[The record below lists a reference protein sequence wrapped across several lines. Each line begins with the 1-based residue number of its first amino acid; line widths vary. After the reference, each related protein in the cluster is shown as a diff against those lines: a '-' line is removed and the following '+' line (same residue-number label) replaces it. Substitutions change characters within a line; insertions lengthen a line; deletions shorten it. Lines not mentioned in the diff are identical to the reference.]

1 MNVENENNDYDNLRQ
16 DCWNDALHSF
26 GTAYIYSK
34 RSKKIGNLLKANNF
48 LGIIVPVVIGGIV
61 TSYNVSTDALGV
73 ILIIAAPIS
82 VLQLILSLLSLTNKW
97 DDSYSY
103 YLESTNDNGQLSNDY
118 NNLGKY
124 PPDNKNDLKFKK
136 DSINVKYQIRNT
148 SDTKYPL
155 SDKERREGMRY
166 SLRNFQRT
174 CAGCNIMPI
183 DMESTNCGVCG
194 NF

>member
-1 MNVENENNDYDNLRQ
+1 MIENQNDEYDNLRQ

-26 GTAYIYSK
+26 GTSYIYSK
-34 RSKKIGNLLKANNF
+34 RSRKIGKLLKLNNF

-61 TSYNVSTDALGV
+61 TSYNVSAVALEI

-103 YLESTNDNGQLSNDY
+103 YLESINDNGQLSNDY
-118 NNLGKY
+118 TNLAKY
-124 PPDNKNDLKFKK
+124 PPQEKSDLKMKK
-136 DSINVKYQIRNT
+136 DIINIKYQIRNT
-148 SDTKYPL
+148 NDTKYPL
-155 SDKERREGMRY
+155 TDEEKREGMKY
-166 SLRNFQRT
+166 SLRNFRRS
-174 CAGCNIMPI
+174 CAGCNETPT
-183 DMESTNCGVCG
+183 DMKSTNCGVCG